1 MARIK
6 EISKLIVLIYMSC
19 RLKAVAWH
27 EALRYLKGK
36 INMLSLKSFY
46 LWWVLL
52 CVPAGVFASTPISIM
67 QANSQINRA
76 MIVLDEIMQL
86 ENTAIP
92 AELMQKAHG
101 LIISPDPF
109 IMTKVANS
117 KTEKETHRL
126 AVVTMRD
133 AAGDWSH
140 PLFISFVSSY
150 NTANKDV
157 ILVLQDDAIVNNI
170 DNLPVDLC
178 AQKPIIAGTVGRN
191 SALLSPLA
199 KIFGYTRHQGMLE
212 GVLLTHAVLKPE
224 PIYNKALYNR
234 TVTAAEVFSH
244 QAETSSRAVKL
255 FQSIISKHTQ

>member
-1 MARIK
+1 
-6 EISKLIVLIYMSC
+6 
-19 RLKAVAWH
+19 
-27 EALRYLKGK
+27 
-36 INMLSLKSFY
+36 MLSLKSFY
-46 LWWVLL
+46 LWSLL
-52 CVPAGVFASTPISIM
+52 LWMPTTAFASTPISIM

-117 KTEKETHRL
+117 PTSEAETHRL

-133 AAGDWSH
+133 AAGAWSH
-140 PLFISFVSSY
+140 PLFISFISSY
-150 NTANKDV
+150 NTAGKDV
-157 ILVLQDDAIVNNI
+157 VLVLQDDEVFNNM
-170 DNLPVDLC
+170 DKLPVDLC

-199 KIFGYTRHQGMLE
+199 KIFGYTRHQGMLQ